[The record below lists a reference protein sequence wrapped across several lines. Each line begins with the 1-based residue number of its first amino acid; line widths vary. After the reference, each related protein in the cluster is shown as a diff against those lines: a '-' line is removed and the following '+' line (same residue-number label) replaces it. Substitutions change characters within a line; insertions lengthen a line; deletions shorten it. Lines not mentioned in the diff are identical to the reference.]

1 MPPIFSCHGRGRLCK
16 CHVNVWS
23 GVRVERV
30 LRLGS
35 HASNFAGPQRV
46 RSVWQLGKVMT
57 PANLLHRCA
66 QHEASA

>member
-1 MPPIFSCHGRGRLCK
+1 MSPNFFPALGEAGCAKATS
-16 CHVNVWS
+16 S
-23 GVRVERV
+23 GVLAERV
-30 LRLGS
+30 LWSGS

-66 QHEASA
+66 QHEAFA